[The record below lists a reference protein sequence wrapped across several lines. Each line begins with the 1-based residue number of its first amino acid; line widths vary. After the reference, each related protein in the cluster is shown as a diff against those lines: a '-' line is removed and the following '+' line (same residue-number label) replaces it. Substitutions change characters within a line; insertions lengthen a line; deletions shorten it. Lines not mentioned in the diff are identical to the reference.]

1 VKRKRFVGRGT
12 TRREFLNDTFIIGS
26 SFAGA
31 QLLGVTGCKS
41 GSTQT
46 AADSKREE
54 TPMSTNDPGVA
65 QSAWREFLDVLRE
78 CDRSFLDSARGS
90 FNAGE
95 VADGYRNLVHDI
107 AFAYDMYMRVDRE
120 WPIFTTECK
129 DPLGEKFLGEHPD
142 VHYQWAKIRGD
153 RRYRITG
160 QRGDEAYLSFTVH
173 RGVRGSCFKQWFDS
187 HLNHHHLVTDAEGR
201 FEITVSP
208 EREGKNWLRIS
219 PDANEIY
226 ARAYHLN
233 PANERTAVYEIEPL
247 DPTPPRPLDGG
258 EVATRLRQ
266 MTNVMRDIASALP
279 LPLLNPGTGQPVNVN
294 TIGELW
300 QIDPD
305 GPSRMWS
312 ALDNVYTMSAF
323 RLQPSQALL
332 IEGVVVECDYWG
344 VQLWTPF
351 LGSGDYRRHRV
362 TINTAQARLGP
373 NGEFRVAIAMDD
385 PRIPGL
391 DIVSTAG
398 GRQGWFVIR
407 WMHPRGQP
415 PKPTCKVVKI
425 SDLRA

>member
-1 VKRKRFVGRGT
+1 MDRK
-12 TRREFLNDTFIIGS
+12 TRREFLNDTLILGS

-31 QLLGVTGCKS
+31 QLLGSMGCS
-41 GSTQT
+41 AGQGRAAQRAAVSDSTEVQT
-46 AADSKREE
+46 
-54 TPMSTNDPGVA
+54 PGNDPGVA
-65 QSAWREFLDVLRE
+65 QVAWREFLDVLRE
-78 CDRSFLDSARGS
+78 CDRSFLDPARGS
-90 FNAGE
+90 FDAAE
-95 VADGYRNLVHDI
+95 VADGYRNLVHYS
-107 AFAYDMYMRVDRE
+107 AFAYEMYMRVDRE
-120 WPIFTTECK
+120 WPIFSKEFK

-173 RGVRGSCFKQWFDS
+173 RGVRGSCFQQWFDS
-187 HLNHHHLVTDAEGR
+187 WLNHHDLVTDAQGR
-201 FEITVSP
+201 FEIIVSP

-226 ARAYHLN
+226 ARAYHLDR
-233 PANERTAVYEIEPL
+233 ANERTAVYEIEPL
-247 DPTPPRPLDGG
+247 DPTPPRPLDAE

-266 MTNVMRDIASALP
+266 MTNVMRDLAGALP
-279 LPLLNPGTGQPVNVN
+279 LPLLDAGTGQPITVN
-294 TIGELW
+294 TIGEVW
-300 QIDPD
+300 QIDPH

-323 RLQPSQALL
+323 HLQPSQALL

-373 NGEFRVAIAMDD
+373 NGEFRLAIAMED
-385 PRIPGL
+385 PQIPGL
-391 DIVSTAG
+391 DFVSTAG
-398 GRQGWFVIR
+398 GRQGRFVIR
-407 WMHPRGQP
+407 WMCVRRHP
-415 PKPTCKVVKI
+415 PKPTCKLVKI